1 MANATLDLTIGLLG
15 REVPSTSSTI
25 VWKNGYKTILPTVH
39 DSHQVNVCAMVDI
52 PIVKYLAESPESTP
66 NSIYITH
73 LVSSGGA
80 KLNLHD
86 IASDAL
92 SQSKPVHIRGQGSH
106 TASKELTMDFLDK
119 AYGLSPGRAV
129 WVHGAR
135 SYLATSING
144 TYGTI
149 RYYGPCH

>member
-1 MANATLDLTIGLLG
+1 
-15 REVPSTSSTI
+15 
-25 VWKNGYKTILPTVH
+25 
-39 DSHQVNVCAMVDI
+39 MVDI